1 MKKLDAKAIARW
13 IKAHI
18 WGPTGSVIIHILV
31 ILALLKLVTGTSS
44 NKAPEI
50 EVMMM
55 EPDAVDL
62 EEFEQEL
69 EKLEELP
76 EMVDAITPPEVSLTE
91 TPPDVQA
98 SDFAAPQPNVDFAAL
113 DVQQDFQSPLV
124 MQGLFAGRSAGGR
137 ASSLREYG
145 GQWGQ
150 YTEAAV
156 LRALEWLKNRQNP
169 DGSWK
174 GRLDPDTVGY
184 TGLAILTFLA
194 HGETTASEKYGAT
207 VEKGIRYLMSRQE
220 ENGAFFKKFDGSGP
234 VYAQAIATYAL
245 SEAYGLTRIPALK
258 PVMDKAVKVLLDGQQ
273 AKGGWDYSYAKGA
286 RRDTSVTGWH
296 VQALKAAYI
305 AGAETPGI
313 HEAMEKALMD
323 LRSIQDP
330 ETGTFGYTS
339 QTDRKSPKSLGM
351 TGVAVLCMQ
360 LMGYSSDSAARKGS
374 DVLSSATCDWND
386 PMNSPFYAWYYITQS
401 RFHRG
406 GAGWSEWNNKVAP
419 TLVRNQ
425 DPKGFWPDS
434 KADNVVGERGGAE
447 SDPQTI
453 YRTTLAALT
462 LQVYYRLLPTYKA
475 VAIEP
480 STPATKEDIAVEI
493 L

>member
-1 MKKLDAKAIARW
+1 MKLDPKRIARA
-13 IKAHI
+13 IKDHV
-18 WGPTGSVIIHILV
+18 WGPMGSVIIHILV
-31 ILALLKLVTGTSS
+31 ILALVTLVTYRSAD
-44 NKAPEI
+44 KAPEI

-62 EEFEQEL
+62 EEFEEEL

-76 EMVDAITPPEVSLTE
+76 EMVEAITPPEVSLTE
-91 TPPDVQA
+91 TPPDVQ
-98 SDFAAPQPNVDFAAL
+98 SDFAAPDPTVDFAAL

-156 LRALEWLKNRQNP
+156 LRALEWLKNRQAP

-207 VEKGIRYLMSRQE
+207 VEKGLRYLMGRQE
-220 ENGAFFKKFDGSGP
+220 ENGSFMKKIDGSGP

-258 PVMDKAVKVLLDGQQ
+258 PVMEKAVKVLIDGQQ
-273 AKGGWDYSYAKGA
+273 ARGGWDYSYAKGA

-313 HEAMEKALMD
+313 REALEKAAAD
-323 LRSIQDP
+323 LRSAQDP
-330 ETGTFGYTS
+330 ESGAFGYSHS
-339 QTDRKSPKSLGM
+339 QTDRRSEKALGM

-360 LMGYSSDSAARKGS
+360 LMGLSSDSATRKGF
-374 DVLSSATCDWND
+374 DALSNATCDWND
-386 PMNSPFYAWYYITQS
+386 PMNSPFYAWYYITQVS
-401 RFHRG
+401 FHRG
-406 GAGWSEWNNKVAP
+406 GAMWSAWNNKVAP

-425 DPKGFWPDS
+425 NEKGYWPDS
-434 KADNVVGERGGAE
+434 KSSNVVGERGGAE

-475 VAIEP
+475 IALE
-480 STPATKEDIAVEI
+480 PATPTSKDDIAVEI